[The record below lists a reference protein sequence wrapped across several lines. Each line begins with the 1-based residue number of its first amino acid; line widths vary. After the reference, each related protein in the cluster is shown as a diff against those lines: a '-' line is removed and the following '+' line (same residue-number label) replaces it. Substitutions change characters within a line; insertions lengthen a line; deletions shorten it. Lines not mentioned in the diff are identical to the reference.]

1 VANVGKEEGI
11 ELGNK
16 IERTGKRVSL
26 TIRKAM
32 NNKTGGGDE
41 DSLLAVTQADREE
54 QIRREHFFYKSV
66 SESESL

>member
-1 VANVGKEEGI
+1 
-11 ELGNK
+11 
-16 IERTGKRVSL
+16 
-26 TIRKAM
+26 M